1 MDLTGP
7 LHQDHAFLRK
17 KLTLLEFAMESV
29 PDTRIL
35 VRELC
40 GSIQK
45 YLQEHLQREER
56 AMQLYYSAPLANPDI
71 PRIHDHAAELALF
84 RGVNE
89 LLLGGL
95 RVSSPMVML
104 RLSQAIEQLRARIE
118 EQETRVFPV
127 LYEQMGGRPMER
139 AHPPISGAM
148 SVNEILQRYP
158 RTGPVFEQL
167 HVNRLREGYESV
179 DEVAWRH
186 GVDPSEMVEH
196 LRDMVTKSGR
206 Y

>member
-1 MDLTGP
+1 MDFTAP
-7 LHQDHAFLRK
+7 LRQDHAFLRK

-29 PDTRIL
+29 PETRIL

-40 GSIQK
+40 CSIQK
-45 YLQEHLQREER
+45 YLHEHAQREAR
-56 AMQLYYSAPLANPDI
+56 AMQLYYSTPLTDPAV
-71 PRIHDHAAELALF
+71 PRVHDHAAELALF
-84 RGVNE
+84 RGANE

-118 EQETRVFPV
+118 EQEARMFPV
-127 LYEQMGGRPMER
+127 LYEQMEGRPMVR
-139 AHPPISGAM
+139 AHPTISGSM
-148 SVNEILQRYP
+148 SVNEILQCYP
-158 RTGPVFEQL
+158 RTEPVFAQL

-196 LRDMVTKSGR
+196 LRDVATEISR